1 MKNSLWNGGCEG
13 RKAEAE
19 GGRRKVELVEVF
31 KREIK

>member
-1 MKNSLWNGGCEG
+1 MGAAKGE
-13 RKAEAE
+13 RRRQKAE